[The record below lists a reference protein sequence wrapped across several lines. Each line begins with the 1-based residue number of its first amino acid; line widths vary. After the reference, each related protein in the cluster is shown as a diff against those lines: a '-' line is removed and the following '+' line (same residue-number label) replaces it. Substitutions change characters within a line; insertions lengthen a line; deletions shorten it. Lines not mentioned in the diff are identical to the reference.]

1 MKKLF
6 ALLLL
11 PSLAFAGKIG
21 EKYIGAAIG
30 IANVGFDGIY
40 APAYPTKEWDGFSFE
55 IFGNL
60 PIVEENTYGI
70 DLYGSFLS
78 GSSLEGPDNSKADMH
93 FLKGLARTY
102 LKINEFSIFAN
113 LGFSSGTWKIDGVE
127 QVDDSTFSP
136 GIGFETSIDKFTISP
151 SIDRVNFGSG
161 TVIAPGTVWEP
172 GDGIIYTIPL
182 SYQLNDKISLKIKY
196 ELGDFSEFIESD
208 GTKNEAIYDSL
219 MFGIDYKF

>member
-11 PSLAFAGKIG
+11 PSIAFAGKIG
-21 EKYIGAAIG
+21 ENYVGAAVG

-40 APAYPTKEWDGFSFE
+40 ADDGYPTAEWDGFSFE

-60 PIVEENTYGI
+60 PIVQENTYGI
-70 DLYGSFLS
+70 DLYGSFMS
-78 GSSLEGPDNSKADMH
+78 GSSLEGPENTKADMH
-93 FLKGLARTY
+93 FLKGLARPY

-113 LGFSSGTWKIDGVE
+113 LGFSSGAWEIDGIE
-127 QVDDSTFSP
+127 QLDDSTFSP
-136 GIGFETSIDKFTISP
+136 GIGFETSVDKFTISP
-151 SIDRVNFGSG
+151 SIDWVSFGSG
-161 TVIAPGTVWEP
+161 TVIAGTVWEP
-172 GDGIIYTIPL
+172 GDGIIFSIPL
-182 SYQLNDKISLKIKY
+182 SYELNDKISLKVKY
-196 ELGDFSEFIESD
+196 ELGDFSELIESD